1 MDFEN
6 DGMLIV
12 SITLLKWVALTPVL
26 DNTNN
31 TGMCCIKAN
40 GSDLRSPLCR
50 GPGQGRVRKFHWDCK
65 RHVSQTRLGPGQAGP
80 GRAGPGRARL
90 SRAGPGWVRPG
101 RAGTGW
107 VFLIFKGIVCALKVN
122 V

>member
-80 GRAGPGRARL
+80 AASGRAGP
-90 SRAGPGWVRPG
+90 SPVEPG
-101 RAGTGW
+101 RAGMGPARSGRDG
-107 VFLIFKGIVCALKVN
+107 LGILDI
-122 V
+122 